1 MTVIN
6 AFRATLDQ
14 IVAAVGDLP
23 SAPAVMSSA
32 MTLTTNLESKVAD
45 VSSVLSSDQSLSA
58 KALKLANSPFYGRKR
73 QVKTLEEAILVLG
86 FDEVR
91 SIIMA
96 VSTQK
101 MFASDD
107 TDGPES
113 KLWRHSFGTAVAARQ
128 IARWLGH
135 PDEGEIYVAGL
146 LHDIGKLVLLQKMN
160 ERYMDVVTQVEAK
173 AGSFRALEQ
182 QVLHFNHCDVAS
194 ILLSKWSFPSDLVQA
209 VTEHHR
215 PPSFRA
221 GATAPIAHVVSL
233 ANDISKHLEVGFD
246 DERIDPLFRHPS
258 AMILN
263 LGHEATEEL
272 LLETRTIYHSEMS
285 LFESP

>member
-6 AFRATLDQ
+6 AFRATLDR

-23 SAPAVMSSA
+23 AAPAVMSSA
-32 MTLTTNLESKVAD
+32 MRLTSNLESKVAD
-45 VSSVLSSDQSLSA
+45 ISAVLASDQSLGA

-96 VSTQK
+96 VSAQM
-101 MFASDD
+101 MFDSDD
-107 TDGPES
+107 PDGPES

-135 PDEGEIYVAGL
+135 PEEGEIYVAGL
-146 LHDIGKLVLLQKMN
+146 LHDIGKLVLLQNLKD
-160 ERYMDVVTQVEAK
+160 RYMEVVAQVEAE

-182 QVLHFNHCDVAS
+182 QALHFNHCDVAS
-194 ILLSKWSFPSDLVQA
+194 ILLSKWSFPSDLVRTVA
-209 VTEHHR
+209 EHHR
-215 PPSFRA
+215 PPLFRV
-221 GATAPIAHVVSL
+221 GTTAPIAHVVSL
-233 ANDISKHLEVGFD
+233 ASDIAKHLGVGFD
-246 DERIDPLFRHPS
+246 DERIDPLYRHPS
-258 AMILN
+258 AMLLN

-272 LLETRTIYHSEMS
+272 LLETRTFYHSEMS
-285 LFESP
+285 LFDSP

>member
-1 MTVIN
+1 MTVTN

-23 SAPAVMSSA
+23 AAPAVMSSA
-32 MTLTTNLESKVAD
+32 MKLTSNTESKIAD
-45 VSSVLSSDQSLSA
+45 ISKVLSSDQSISA
-58 KALKLANSPFYGRKR
+58 KAMKLANSPFYGRKR

-96 VSTQK
+96 ASAQK

-107 TDGPES
+107 PDGPES

-135 PDEGEIYVAGL
+135 PDEGEVYVAGL
-146 LHDIGKLVLLQKMN
+146 LHDIGKLVLLQNLKD
-160 ERYMDVVTQVEAK
+160 RYMEVVTQVEAET
-173 AGSFRALEQ
+173 GSFRILEQ
-182 QVLHFNHCDVAS
+182 QALHFNHCDVAS
-194 ILLSKWSFPSDLVQA
+194 MLLSKWSFPSDLVQA
-209 VTEHHR
+209 LTSHHR
-215 PPSFRA
+215 PPTFRA
-221 GATAPIAHVVSL
+221 GTTAPIAHVVSL
-233 ANDISKHLEVGFD
+233 ASDISKHLDVGFA

-258 AMILN
+258 AIILN

-272 LLETRTIYHSEMS
+272 LLETYTIYHSEMS